1 MTRSRRRAVF
11 LDRDGT
17 INVDHGYVFRPEE
30 FEFVP
35 GAPEAIRRLKEAGC
49 LVIVVTNQA
58 GVARG
63 LYDETDVHHLHR
75 HLDREL
81 ARHGAAIDAY
91 YYCPHHPEKGREPYL
106 RECACRKPLPGMLL
120 QAAAD
125 FALDLKESFLVG
137 DKRSDIEAGLAAGCM
152 PILVETGYGAGV
164 ENLPSDIPRVADLAE
179 AAALILNQQ
188 RSGGRSQNEPHLV
201 SSEC

>member
-1 MTRSRRRAVF
+1 MKAARQRAVF

-17 INVDHGYVFRPEE
+17 INVDHGYVFRAEE
-30 FEFVP
+30 FEFIP
-35 GAPEAIRRLKEAGC
+35 GAPEAIRRLRDAGY

-63 LYDETDVHHLHR
+63 LYDEEDVHELHR

-81 ARHGAAIDAY
+81 ARYGTAIDAY
-91 YYCPHHPEKGREPYL
+91 YYCPHHPEKGRGSYL
-106 RECACRKPLPGMLL
+106 RECACRKPLPGMML

-125 FALDLKESFLVG
+125 FSLDLGLSFLVG
-137 DKRSDIEAGLAAGCM
+137 DKRSDIDAGTAAGCR

-164 ENLPSDIPRVADLAE
+164 DNLPADVPRVADLAE
-179 AAALILNQQ
+179 AVELILERQE
-188 RSGGRSQNEPHLV
+188 SGV
-201 SSEC
+201 SVNRNFS

>member
-1 MTRSRRRAVF
+1 LLRVTLPGRRAVF

-17 INVDHGYVFRPEE
+17 INVDHGYVFRPAE
-30 FEFVP
+30 FELIP
-35 GAPEAIRRLKEAGC
+35 GSVEAIGRLNSAGF

-63 LYDETDVHHLHR
+63 LYEEADVHELHR

-81 ARHGAAIDAY
+81 ASHGATIDAY
-91 YYCPHHPEKGREPYL
+91 YYCPHHPEKGRGSYL

-125 FALDLKESFLVG
+125 FSLELHSSFLVG
-137 DKRSDIEAGLAAGCM
+137 DKSSDIQAGVAAGCR
-152 PILVETGYGAGV
+152 PILVETGYGSGT
-164 ENLPSDIPRVADLAE
+164 NDLPPEIPRAADLM
-179 AAALILNQQ
+179 AAVELILKGENF
-188 RSGGRSQNEPHLV
+188 R
-201 SSEC
+201 

>member
-1 MTRSRRRAVF
+1 MSRSGRWAVF

-30 FEFVP
+30 FQFIP
-35 GAPEAIRRLKEAGC
+35 GAPQAIRLLKEAGC

-63 LYDETDVHHLHR
+63 LYEEADVHELHR
-75 HLDREL
+75 YLDQEL
-81 ARHGAAIDAY
+81 ASHGAAIDAY

-106 RECACRKPLPGMLL
+106 RECACRKPLPGMLF

-125 FALDLKESFLVG
+125 FSLELASSYLVG
-137 DKRSDIEAGLAAGCM
+137 DKDSDIRAGVAAGCRS
-152 PILVETGYGAGV
+152 ILVETGYGSGV
-164 ENLPSDIPRVADLAE
+164 ADQPGDVPRVADLT
-179 AAALILNQQ
+179 AAVELILK
-188 RSGGRSQNEPHLV
+188 RKELT
-201 SSEC
+201 